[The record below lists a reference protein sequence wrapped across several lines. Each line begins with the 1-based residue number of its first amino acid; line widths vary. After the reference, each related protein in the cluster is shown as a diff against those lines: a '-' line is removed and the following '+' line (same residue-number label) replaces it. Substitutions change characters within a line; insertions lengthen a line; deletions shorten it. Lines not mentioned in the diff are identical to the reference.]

1 MMPLKPFSLIALLF
15 VFTTAQA
22 SETEIGLPPFPQ
34 GTIERSSEVENEDVR
49 VFTSAVRE
57 VGGELRASDEIRRDL
72 SGIRRTIGVG
82 RNYTVSELETHYR
95 AMLNERE
102 ATILFS
108 CDGRSCGSS
117 NVWANRVFGESRL
130 YGRDDEQAYIVSA
143 WLDTQNRIQL
153 NTLYLIQR
161 GNRQVFAYEQAFRL
175 AEGER
180 LSGVDLDD
188 RRVFGP
194 VVIRWEDPDSPAM
207 RASSEDY
214 RRVTDLA
221 NDHEG
226 GTLYLI
232 GFSPLDQGSLED
244 VMSQTE
250 AAVSILKGVL
260 NDRGISSDRMKSKVV
275 GPLVQTSEAGRI
287 GRRIEVMLVQ
297 EEEGND

>member
-15 VFTTAQA
+15 VFTPVQA

-34 GTIERSSEVENEDVR
+34 GTIERSTEVENEDVR
-49 VFTSAVRE
+49 VFTSTVRE

-72 SGIRRTIGVG
+72 SGIRRNIGVG

-130 YGRDDEQAYIVSA
+130 YGRDDQQAYIVSA

-153 NTLYLIQR
+153 NTLYLVQR
-161 GNRQVFAYEQAFRL
+161 GNRQVYAYEQAFRL
-175 AEGER
+175 PEGER
-180 LSGVDLDD
+180 LSGVDLDE

-194 VVIRWEDPDSPAM
+194 VIIRWEDPDSPSM
-207 RASSEDY
+207 RAGSEDY

-221 NDHEG
+221 SDHEG

-232 GFSPLDQGSLED
+232 GFSHLEKGSLDE

-250 AAVSILKGVL
+250 SAVSILKGVL
-260 NDRGISSDRMKSKVV
+260 SDRGISSDRMKSKVV

-297 EEEGND
+297 EEEDND